1 MYLRGRT
8 SLVWYGMYLVWDNQ
22 RRCCDSKIQNPKN
35 KKGASEKSKDP
46 ATTKAQQSVHFT
58 KSFVDSVVD
67 DHNLSTIV

>member
-1 MYLRGRT
+1 MT
-8 SLVWYGMYLVWDNQ
+8 
-22 RRCCDSKIQNPKN
+22 CDSKIQNPKN